1 MKAPLAFVL
10 AGLSTPLGSALL
22 LALVGA
28 LALLTCCCRVST
40 MLSRAAGLC
49 GPVPC
54 AR

>member
-1 MKAPLAFVL
+1 MAPLALLL
-10 AGLSTPLGSALL
+10 AGLSIPLALL
-22 LALVGA
+22 LVLVET